1 MSEVVTAVYEN
12 GILRPAHPLNLRE
25 KQQVRIQVWTEE
37 GQDAVEQVIQELID
51 ARLLPP
57 LPVIQKESQCWLQNA
72 VSWPKRSAVF
82 LAPPCPRSS
91 SKSGANN
98 GRLFCRQ

>member
-37 GQDAVEQVIQELID
+37 GQDAVEQVIQELIN
-51 ARLLPP
+51 ARLLTPP
-57 LPVIQKESQCWLQNA
+57 SGHPEGEPMLATERRELAEALGRIPGASL
-72 VSWPKRSAVF
+72 SAIIIEE
-82 LAPPCPRSS
+82 R
-91 SKSGANN
+91 
-98 GRLFCRQ
+98 GR